1 MWKLPPYATL
11 PGKLG
16 YYAFLAFCGLI
27 FMFLVL
33 PVLIVL
39 PLSFNS
45 EPYFTYP
52 MHGFSLRWYQD
63 ILDNEMW
70 IVSTKNSIIVGLG
83 STALSV
89 LLGTLTALGLNKPG
103 LPFKKLTTG
112 ILISPM
118 IVPLVITG
126 VGMYIFYAKHDLT
139 GNLLGIITAHT
150 VIGTPF
156 VIIFVNAALAG
167 FNSNITRAGQSL
179 GASPTYVFFK
189 ITLPLI
195 MPGIIYGG
203 MLAFVSSLD
212 ELVIVM
218 FLAGVEERTIP
229 MQMWTG
235 LREQLSPSVLAV
247 ATILM
252 TLLVGLLI
260 ALELLRRRRERYHLI
275 STK

>member
-1 MWKLPPYATL
+1 MWQFPPYATL
-11 PGKLG
+11 PDKLG

-52 MHGFSLRWYQD
+52 MPGFSLRWYQD

-70 IVSTKNSIIVGLG
+70 MVSAKNSIIVGFG
-83 STALSV
+83 STALAV
-89 LLGTLTALGLNKPG
+89 LLGTLTALGLNKPN

-126 VGMYIFYAKHDLT
+126 IGMYIFYAKHGLT

-189 ITLPLI
+189 ITMPLI

-203 MLAFVSSLD
+203 MLAFASSLD

-252 TLLVGLLI
+252 TLLIGLLI
-260 ALELLRRRRERYHLI
+260 ALELLRRRRERYHLV